1 MCNFF
6 APSQAKMPP
15 VQPLVPN
22 YPFQHICSD
31 YLELHGKSYVV
42 VVDQFRNWYNLYIGK
57 AGATAL
63 VDSMTL

>member
-1 MCNFF
+1 MCNVF
-6 APSQAKMPP
+6 APSQAKVPP
-15 VQPLVPN
+15 VQPLVPD

-31 YLELHGKSYVV
+31 YLELHGKCYVV